1 MAITAIKRLTSGSTP
16 VILLFLLLLS
26 SLYLLSGSTQNSLLF
41 DRLYSVLLGI
51 NIIAILLLFGLI
63 GKHIYL
69 LFRQYKSRATGSR
82 LTTRLVVM
90 FIILSV
96 TPVSVVYYFSL
107 QFLQRGIDS
116 WFDIRVEKAL
126 GDAIELSQA
135 ALGIRMQELLR
146 ETRLVAEKLQN
157 TPDELAAL
165 TLNDQRSL
173 GGAAEMTIFSPNGR
187 IVASSS
193 KDVEKLIPQQLT
205 DTTYLRINQGQPDI
219 ALAPL
224 SEKELAIRIAV
235 VLQPQAPI
243 TEKRILQALYEV
255 PERIN
260 VLADSVQTAFG
271 NYNEL
276 AYLRIPLKYSFILT
290 LSLVLLLSILT
301 AIWAAFYYSRRM
313 MAPITDLVEGTRAVA
328 AGDYDKRLPLPGRDE
343 LGFLVHSFNEMTQK
357 IALATE
363 TAKQSRLEA
372 EQQNAYLE
380 VVLAHLNS
388 GVLTFDE
395 QQQLHT
401 SNATAEH
408 IFGLDLQQYNGKTI
422 EEIARL
428 NPRIQQVADTLSGH
442 LQVGDQE
449 WRDEITLFG
458 NGGRQVLM
466 VRGTT
471 LPHTVTLQGGHVV
484 VFDDI
489 TNLLQAQRNAA
500 WGEVARRLAHEI
512 KNPLTP
518 IQLSAERL
526 RRKYLDKMDAEDAE
540 LLDRSTHTIVQQ
552 VETLKQMVKAFSDYA
567 RMPKLQLQAIDLNTL
582 ITETR
587 DLYSSDEHQ
596 TAIQLSLDQQLPQI
610 EADSGR
616 MRQLLHN
623 LIKNAIEAIP
633 ADTQGQLSIAS
644 KCAEQ
649 HNCQFVE
656 IRIEDNGP
664 GIPEDIF
671 GQLFEPY
678 VTSKPKGTGLGL
690 AIVKKIVEEH
700 GGVIW
705 AENLPNGGAGIILR
719 LPVLSNQSAR
729 TAQTSTE
736 SDMGNE
742 NDAAA

>member
-1 MAITAIKRLTSGSTP
+1 MAIAAIRRLTSGSKP
-16 VILLFLLLLS
+16 VITLFVLLLA

-41 DRLYSVLLGI
+41 DRLYSLLLGV
-51 NIIAILLLFGLI
+51 NLLAIVLLFGLI
-63 GKHIYL
+63 GKHLYRL
-69 LFRQYKSRATGSR
+69 VKQYRSRATGSR
-82 LTTRLVVM
+82 LTSRLVVM

-116 WFDIRVEKAL
+116 WFDVRVEKAL
-126 GDAIELSQA
+126 NDALELSQA

-146 ETRLVAEKLQN
+146 QTRLVADKLQT

-165 TLNDQRSL
+165 TLNDQRSQ
-173 GGAAEMTIFSPNGR
+173 GDAAEMTLFTPNGR

-193 KDVEKLIPQQLT
+193 KDVEKLIPQQLA
-205 DTTYLRINQGQPDI
+205 DTTYLRLSQGIPDV

-235 VLQPQAPI
+235 VLQPQAPM

-260 VLADSVQTAFG
+260 ILADSVQTAFG

-301 AIWAAFYYSRRM
+301 AIWAAFYYARRM
-313 MAPITDLVEGTRAVA
+313 MAPIIDLVEGTRAVA

-343 LGFLVHSFNEMTQK
+343 LGFLVHSFNEMTHK

-363 TAKQSRLEA
+363 TARQSQQQA
-372 EQQNAYLE
+372 EQQTAYLE

-388 GVLTFDE
+388 GVLTFDD

-401 SNATAEH
+401 SNATAEQ
-408 IFGLDLQQYNGKTI
+408 IFDFDLQQYRGRTI
-422 EEIARL
+422 QEIAGL
-428 NPRIQQVADTLSGH
+428 HPQIQQVADALNLH
-442 LQVGDQE
+442 LHNNEQE

-458 NGGRQVLM
+458 SGGRQVLM
-466 VRGTT
+466 CRGTT
-471 LPHTVTLQGGHVV
+471 LPHTVTLQGGQVV

-526 RRKYLDKMDAEDAE
+526 RRKYLHTLPAEDAE

-567 RMPKLQLQAIDLNTL
+567 RMPRLQIQAIDLNGI

-587 DLYSSDEHQ
+587 DLYTLDEQH
-596 TAIQLSLDQQLPQI
+596 TGIHLNLDQELPSI
-610 EADSGR
+610 EVDAGR
-616 MRQLLHN
+616 MRQLLNN

-633 ADTQGQLSIAS
+633 ADKPGQLTITTR
-644 KCAEQ
+644 CATQ

-664 GIPEDIF
+664 GIPEHIF
-671 GQLFEPY
+671 DQLFEPY
-678 VTSKPKGTGLGL
+678 VTTKPKGTGLGL

-700 GGVIW
+700 GGMIW
-705 AENLPNGGAGIILR
+705 AENLPKSGAGIILR
-719 LPVLSNQSAR
+719 LPVTGNHSAR
-729 TAQTSTE
+729 TAQTNAE
-736 SDMGNE
+736 PEMGNE

>member
-16 VILLFLLLLS
+16 VILLFVLLLS
-26 SLYLLSGSTQNSLLF
+26 SLYLLGGSTQNSLLF

-51 NIIAILLLFGLI
+51 NILAIVLLFGLI
-63 GKHIYL
+63 GKNLYGLIK
-69 LFRQYKSRATGSR
+69 QYRRRATGSR
-82 LTTRLVVM
+82 LTSRLVVM
-90 FIILSV
+90 FVILSV

-116 WFDIRVEKAL
+116 WFDVRVEKAL
-126 GDAIELSQA
+126 NDALELSQA

-146 ETRLVAEKLQN
+146 QTKQVAEKLQA

-165 TLNDQRSL
+165 TLNDQRSQMD
-173 GGAAEMTIFSPNGR
+173 AAEMTVFTPNGR

-193 KDVEKLIPQQLT
+193 KDVEKLIPQQLA
-205 DTTYLRINQGQPDI
+205 DTTYLRINQGAHDI
-219 ALAPL
+219 ALAPV

-235 VLQPQAPI
+235 VLQPQAPM

-260 VLADSVQTAFG
+260 ILADSVQTAFG

-313 MAPITDLVEGTRAVA
+313 MAPITDLVDGTRAVA

-357 IALATE
+357 ISLATE
-363 TAKQSRLEA
+363 TAKQSQQQA
-372 EQQNAYLE
+372 EQQTAYLE

-388 GVLTFDE
+388 GVLTFDD
-395 QQQLHT
+395 QQLLHT
-401 SNATAEH
+401 SNATADQ
-408 IFGLDLQQYNGKTI
+408 IFNFELSPHHGKTI
-422 EEIARL
+422 HDIARL
-428 NPRIQQVADTLSGH
+428 HPHIQQVADAILSH
-442 LQVGDQE
+442 LQNNEHE

-466 VRGTT
+466 CRGTT

-526 RRKYLDKMDAEDAE
+526 RRKYLDTMNAKDAE

-567 RMPKLQLQAIDLNTL
+567 RMPKLQLEAIDLNT
-582 ITETR
+582 IIVETK
-587 DLYSSDEHQ
+587 DLYSLDEHQ
-596 TAIQLSLDQQLPQI
+596 TGIKLILDENLPAI
-610 EADSGR
+610 EADVGR

-633 ADTQGQLSIAS
+633 DDISGQLTITTR
-644 KCAEQ
+644 CAEQ
-649 HNCQFVE
+649 NNCQYVE
-656 IRIEDNGP
+656 IRIDDNGP
-664 GIPEDIF
+664 GIPENIF
-671 GQLFEPY
+671 VQLFEPY
-678 VTSKPKGTGLGL
+678 ITSKPKGTGLGL

-719 LPVLSNQSAR
+719 LPVLSNQADG
-729 TAQTSTE
+729 TAQTKTE

>member
-1 MAITAIKRLTSGSTP
+1 MALKALRQLSSGSTP
-16 VILLFLLLLS
+16 VVLLFLLLLS
-26 SLYLLSGSTQNSLLF
+26 SLYLLSGSTQNSLVF

-63 GKHIYL
+63 GKHIYI
-69 LFRQYKSRATGSR
+69 LFRQYRSKATGSR
-82 LTTRLVVM
+82 MTSRLVVM

-116 WFDIRVEKAL
+116 WFDVRIEKAL
-126 GDAIELSQA
+126 TDALELSQA
-135 ALGIRMQELLR
+135 SLGIRMQELLR
-146 ETRLVAEKLQN
+146 ETSLVAEKLQS

-165 TLNDQRSL
+165 ALNDQRSQL
-173 GGAAEMTIFSPNGR
+173 DATEMTLFTPSGR

-193 KDVEKLIPQQLT
+193 KDVEKLIPQQLD
-205 DTTYLRINQGQPDI
+205 DTTFLRINQGAPAI

-235 VLQPQAPI
+235 ILQPQAPL

-260 VLADSVQTAFG
+260 ILADSVQTAFG
-271 NYNEL
+271 NYKEL

-328 AGDYDKRLPLPGRDE
+328 AGVYDKRLPLPGRDE
-343 LGFLVHSFNEMTQK
+343 LGFLVHSFNEMTHK

-363 TAKQSRLEA
+363 TASQSQQQA
-372 EQQNAYLE
+372 EQQTAYLE

-388 GVLTFDE
+388 GVLTFDD
-395 QQQLHT
+395 QQHLHT
-401 SNATAEH
+401 SNATAEQ
-408 IFGLDLQQYNGKTI
+408 IFGFNLQAQRGKTI
-422 EEIARL
+422 HDIARL
-428 NPRIQQVADTLSGH
+428 QPHIQQVADALQQH
-442 LQVGDQE
+442 LQNNDRE

-466 VRGTT
+466 CRGTT
-471 LPHTVTLQGGHVV
+471 LPHTVTLQGGLVV

-526 RRKYLDKMDAEDAE
+526 RRKYLGSMDAKDAE

-567 RMPKLQLQAIDLNTL
+567 RMPKLQLQAIDLNRI
-582 ITETR
+582 ITETK
-587 DLYSSDEHQ
+587 DLYLTDEHH
-596 TAIQLSLDQQLPQI
+596 TGIQLMLDDKLPKVEI
-610 EADSGR
+610 DSGR

-623 LIKNAIEAIP
+623 LIKNAIEAMP
-633 ADTQGQLSIAS
+633 AQPPGQLKISTS
-644 KCAEQ
+644 CVEQ
-649 HNCQFVE
+649 HNCQYVE
-656 IRIEDNGP
+656 LRIEDNGP
-664 GIPEDIF
+664 GIPAHIF
-671 GQLFEPY
+671 PQLFEPY
-678 VTSKPKGTGLGL
+678 VTTKPKGTGLGL

-700 GGVIW
+700 GGLIH
-705 AENLPNGGAGIILR
+705 AENLPKGGTGIILR
-719 LPVLSNQSAR
+719 LPVLSNTSGR
-729 TAQTSTE
+729 TAQTTLE
-736 SDMGNE
+736 SDMGNK